1 VANEKRFQL
10 MNF

>member
-1 VANEKRFQL
+1 MASEKRFQL